1 MWPSPRRCVL
11 VLVPVLVAVLVAG
24 LGGRAH
30 AQLLPDDADARP
42 TRGVF
47 VTGGARTGDADATAL
62 ELNPG
67 ALGLLPAPSFAL
79 AADIWGENTP
89 LPGRGAGFFLGAP
102 VIGHS
107 ALGVGLQFVGSSPA
121 VGVQSHT
128 KFQLG
133 YALRFGRNAGLGV
146 TWAHLW
152 RSAADGVD
160 TFDIGLSL
168 RPLRYLALGAVVED
182 VGDPRGLPRLWAGEL
197 VLRPLGTDRLEIAA
211 GASHVQDQPWSH
223 LSPRGRLAALLTDG
237 LRLYGEGEIVPRVS
251 PTGTATAFES
261 HADYRFSV
269 GLAIDI
275 DHVGLTAAL
284 RGGIPGSGDNGFG
297 AATVLRVSGERRAP
311 VLAPA
316 VVARVSFDGVHN
328 DRDYLALVQRL
339 RALAADRDVAAV
351 LLKIENLELGLGRI
365 EEVRDLVA
373 GLRARGKR
381 VFAYA
386 PFPSTRDYYLASA
399 CDTIVLHPA
408 GELSLNGLSQTV
420 TFYKG
425 AMDRFGVN
433 VDLVRIAEF
442 KGAMEPFVMTEH
454 SPPVRANK
462 NEVLDDVFRRIVAAV
477 ASTRSRAGRTI
488 SEADV
493 RAMVD
498 RGLFTPAE
506 AQVAGLVDAIKSEA
520 DLEEFLRQALG
531 GRRIVL
537 RDPDPGPVHP
547 RAWPSRRVAVVLV
560 DGAIVDGPSQ
570 QLPFG
575 LESLAG
581 SDTLLEALE
590 ECRRDPSVG
599 AVVLRVNS
607 PGGSA
612 FASDVIARAIGVL
625 RKAGKPVV
633 VSMGDVAASGGYY
646 IAAPAEAIFAEPSTI
661 SGSIGIFAYKV
672 DVRRLMG
679 SFGLSSE
686 VFRRGVH
693 ADYLSPYRPWTDAEI
708 KMVADKIKHFYGMFL
723 DTVAEGRRA
732 RGITLA
738 RADEL
743 GRGRI
748 YTGSAAMG
756 VGLVDQ
762 MGGLGAAIDRAARLA
777 GAPLGADELPEL
789 TVLPRSPS
797 SALEKLIGLAGQADQ
812 AGHVDHVDLGP
823 ATARAAVRLL
833 APLLFGGGASGVQA
847 RMPYDLD
854 IR

>member
-1 MWPSPRRCVL
+1 LVL
-11 VLVPVLVAVLVAG
+11 VLVLVSVLVSVLVPAV
-24 LGGRAH
+24 AH

-47 VTGGARTGDADATAL
+47 VTGGGRTGDADATAL

-67 ALGLLPAPSFAL
+67 ALGLVPATSFAL

-89 LPGRGAGFFLGAP
+89 LPGRGAGFFLGGP
-102 VIGHS
+102 VIAHS

-133 YALRFGRNAGLGV
+133 YALRFGRNAGLGL

-168 RPLRYLALGAVVED
+168 RPLRYVALGAVVED

-223 LSPRGRLAALLTDG
+223 VSPRGRLAALLVDG
-237 LRLYGEGEIVPRVS
+237 LRLYAEGESVARAS
-251 PTGTATAFES
+251 ATAFES

-275 DHVGLTAAL
+275 DHVGLTAAAHV
-284 RGGIPGSGDNGFG
+284 GVPGVGDNGAG

-311 VLAPA
+311 VLSPA
-316 VVARVSFDGVHN
+316 VVARVSLDGVHT
-328 DRDYLALVQRL
+328 DRDYLELVRRL
-339 RALAADRDVAAV
+339 RAMAADRDVAAV
-351 LLKIENLELGLGRI
+351 LLKIENLELGPGRI

-373 GLRARGKR
+373 ALRARGKR

-386 PFPSTRDYYLASA
+386 PFPSTRDYYLATA

-425 AMDRFGVN
+425 ALDRFGVN

-454 SPPVRANK
+454 SAPVRANK

-477 ASTRSRAGRTI
+477 ASARSRAGRAI

-493 RAMVD
+493 RALVD

-520 DLEEFLRQALG
+520 ELEDYLRQALG
-531 GRRIVL
+531 GRRILL
-537 RDPDPGPVHP
+537 RDPDPGPTHP

-570 QLPFG
+570 QFPFG
-575 LESLAG
+575 VESLAG

-646 IAAPAEAIFAEPSTI
+646 IAAPADAIFAEPSTI

-679 SFGLSSE
+679 MLGLSSE
-686 VFRRGVH
+686 VFRRGAH

-708 KMVADKIKHFYGMFL
+708 KIVADKIKHFYGMFL

-748 YTGSAAMG
+748 YSGAAAMG
-756 VGLVDQ
+756 LGLVDQ
-762 MGGLGAAIDRAARLA
+762 MGGLGAAIDRAARLG
-777 GAPLGADELPEL
+777 GAPLGADELPEIK
-789 TVLPRSPS
+789 VLPRSPP
-797 SALEKLIGLAGQADQ
+797 SALQKLVGLAGETERIDPPP
-812 AGHVDHVDLGP
+812 GM
-823 ATARAAVRLL
+823 RAAFRLL
-833 APLLFGGGASGVQA
+833 APLLFGGGAGGVQA